1 MIRDTHA
8 SGDAKPLS
16 DSDEIERRTNMRSQN
31 ITIIPPSMRVFLP
44 TLLST
49 NQLPMVP
56 AAPIPDCPQ
65 PSLYAEEVEIP
76 ARV

>member
-1 MIRDTHA
+1 
-8 SGDAKPLS
+8 
-16 DSDEIERRTNMRSQN
+16 MRSQN